1 MVESPPRP
9 RDAFEEAV
17 EPDEEVEALDLSRK
31 HFLFGID
38 EHTGSSADSARSS
51 LRPWGTNLSTP
62 GQQPPRTTDDVLYS
76 PHADAEAA
84 LAGVELPPSPSRAQ
98 LKAGRGKHSKAK
110 PDTPPDDLA
119 AAAAGR
125 SSQPR
130 ELFAVDEHPNAGD
143 ASVDVSPIKQ
153 IHTPPCS
160 TAQSLSSM
168 SDEDGT
174 PRQPPFDGGARST
187 EDTPE
192 HMAMLARRL
201 AEPERP
207 RLSQARP
214 SHRAR
219 LIDEQSSEQAK
230 RVEIYETEREVRA
243 AEFNEK
249 RARLAEAEK
258 RLEQAD
264 AALADKI
271 AERVGG
277 RLFMLEGSA
286 PKAMG
291 AISETEGDSRQDSNK
306 ESASAGSR
314 SSRSGPSGSDSGS
327 STSRKAG
334 AETEDGK

>member
-1 MVESPPRP
+1 M
-9 RDAFEEAV
+9 
-17 EPDEEVEALDLSRK
+17 
-31 HFLFGID
+31 
-38 EHTGSSADSARSS
+38 
-51 LRPWGTNLSTP
+51 
-62 GQQPPRTTDDVLYS
+62 
-76 PHADAEAA
+76 
-84 LAGVELPPSPSRAQ
+84 
-98 LKAGRGKHSKAK
+98 
-110 PDTPPDDLA
+110 
-119 AAAAGR
+119 
-125 SSQPR
+125 
-130 ELFAVDEHPNAGD
+130 
-143 ASVDVSPIKQ
+143 SPIKQ
-153 IHTPPCS
+153 IHTPPSPGVAFIGGSQRSKAAAATVSQWDAKPASASLDEGAHDDSPGSRASKISLDSQVEIRNDDVEPFDSAVRRAGRSKADSSSPRDDGSASDRSPLVPPIKVSRKLPMEGRWLTEDPPPKESARSS

-230 RVEIYETEREVRA
+230 RVEIYETEREARA
-243 AEFNEK
+243 EEFNEK

-264 AALADKI
+264 AALAAKI
-271 AERVGG
+271 AKRAGG

-286 PKAMG
+286 PKAAG
-291 AISETEGDSRQDSNK
+291 DLNAISETEGDSRQDSNK
-306 ESASAGSR
+306 DSASAGSR

-327 STSRKAG
+327 STSRKAR